1 MQSRIKYGTWLRHRS
16 NSDANVCE
24 QTQVLTSDKNWTT
37 QGSITTFLYPFEIAQ
52 IQDLVSSNILLMQ
65 YWAGL
70 KLNSSIFETEKIRV
84 LETKVAKTRHMI
96 LFVFHF
102 PAIWLVTLNKP
113 GNLIHCFIFN
123 LASSLAGNK
132 IWFKAKNSAIRKQLA
147 PIRANQITGT
157 TSDFKM
163 GVIKCGK
170 WLIAAIVLQRFA
182 SHLNFC
188 LENDCKWNVPFFLFL
203 FIFINNIHGKLLT
216 SDWLR

>member
-1 MQSRIKYGTWLRHRS
+1 MLVELSGAQFGLKPYSWLNECAARVRFEITRI
-16 NSDANVCE
+16 
-24 QTQVLTSDKNWTT
+24 TSDKNWTT
-37 QGSITTFLYPFEIAQ
+37 RGSITTFGNK
-52 IQDLVSSNILLMQ
+52 SC
-65 YWAGL
+65 
-70 KLNSSIFETEKIRV
+70 KI
-84 LETKVAKTRHMI
+84 RHMI

-123 LASSLAGNK
+123 VASLLAGNK
-132 IWFKAKNSAIRKQLA
+132 IWFKAKNSAIRKQIA

-170 WLIAAIVLQRFA
+170 WFIAAIVLQRFA

-188 LENDCKWNVPFFLFL
+188 LENDCKWNVSFFLFL
-203 FIFINNIHGKLLT
+203 FFFINNIHGKLLT
-216 SDWLR
+216 CDWLK

>member
-1 MQSRIKYGTWLRHRS
+1 MWAIS
-16 NSDANVCE
+16 
-24 QTQVLTSDKNWTT
+24 
-37 QGSITTFLYPFEIAQ
+37 
-52 IQDLVSSNILLMQ
+52 SSNFRQ
-65 YWAGL
+65 
-70 KLNSSIFETEKIRV
+70 KLNDTRFNYHFFTSIWNRPNTGFGQFNYFIDAVLSRFEVKFIYFWDGKNKIFGN
-84 LETKVAKTRHMI
+84 KSCKIRHMI

-102 PAIWLVTLNKP
+102 PAIWLVALNKS
-113 GNLIHCFIFN
+113 GNLILCFIFN
-123 LASSLAGNK
+123 VASSLAGNK
-132 IWFKAKNSAIRKQLA
+132 VWFKAKNSAIRKQIA

-188 LENDCKWNVPFFLFL
+188 LENDCKWNVSFFLFL